1 MRKKALHLNKMENK
15 YQDKIN
21 IWLIRLILNFEL
33 CEEIL
38 NDSDDR
44 KIKKLLKNL
53 GAQKFISKKA
63 YVRELTNMSMT
74 PEIEEKILKEF
85 FEQGP
90 KKDEQ
95 VIEEF
100 QNFLNKKL
108 QELEKKDLNPK
119 TILAKNIKQLSDL
132 MNLTRYEEEI
142 LEFVILMNQ
151 YSILE
156 DTLDLLEYIN
166 TNQVKLILSV
176 VLNIPQKEIDEIFKN
191 DSKFSKSSIVYIDGG
206 NDRFSR
212 KVRFI
217 SDTFLGNMMD
227 LDEDLYIIIKDLIKS
242 CNESVLTLKDYYH
255 IKRDVKLLVSYLKNA
270 INTQKRGVN
279 ILLYG
284 RPGTGKTELVKVLA
298 KELKIKLFEVS
309 YLDEENE
316 AKEGRERL
324 KAYKSAQFLL
334 SPKTLLMYDEAE
346 DIFNSGGFFMP
357 VKQEDKAWIN
367 RMLETN
373 VVPTIWITND
383 IDSVDEALV
392 RRFDMSIEVPIPV
405 ESKRKKIIKS
415 YTKDILKKK
424 TIKLLAKNENIA
436 PAIIETALKVVTS
449 TNPKNVDKTFIHLVN
464 NTLKAQGYSR
474 IKMKKIKKEKINYN
488 PKYVNSSVDLEKLVD
503 GIKKTKNA
511 RICLYGIPGT
521 GKSAFGKYVAE
532 KLNKKLIIKKGSDL
546 ISKWVGETEQNIANA
561 FKEAK
566 DENAVL
572 VFDEVDSFLADRNGA
587 KNSWEVTQVNEM
599 LVQMEEFNGIFIAT
613 TNLINNLDKASLRR
627 FDLKL
632 EFKALKPLQAWQMF
646 KEFAM
651 RLSLKVD
658 SSYESK
664 LKNIKNLTP
673 GDFIAVE
680 RQSRFRPV
688 KNVEDFLERLENE
701 VKVKNLENNVKLG
714 FIKG

>member
-1 MRKKALHLNKMENK
+1 MENK

-63 YVRELTNMSMT
+63 YITELTHMNMT
-74 PEIEEKILKEF
+74 PETEEKILKEF
-85 FEQGP
+85 FENGP
-90 KKDEQ
+90 QKNDQ

-119 TILAKNIKQLSDL
+119 TILVKNIKQLSDL
-132 MNLTRYEEEI
+132 MNLTKYEEI
-142 LEFVILMNQ
+142 VLEFLILMNQ
-151 YSILE
+151 YIVLE
-156 DTLDLLEYIN
+156 DTLDLIYDIS
-166 TNQVKLILSV
+166 TNQLKLILSM
-176 VLNIPQKEIDEIFKN
+176 LLDIPKKEIEEIFRS
-191 DSKFSKSSIVYIDGG
+191 DSKLIKSSIIHIEAG

-212 KVRFI
+212 KIDFI
-217 SDTFLGNMMD
+217 SEIFLDNMMY
-227 LDEDLYIIIKDLIKS
+227 LDEDIYVIIKDLIKS
-242 CNESVLTLKDYYH
+242 CDESVLTLKDYSH

-270 INTQKRGVN
+270 IKSQKRGVN

-309 YLDEENE
+309 YL
-316 AKEGRERL
+316 KEGKERL

-346 DIFNSGGFFMP
+346 DIFHSGGFFMP
-357 VKQEDKAWIN
+357 VKQKDKAWIN

-464 NTLKAQGYSR
+464 NTLKAQGYGR
-474 IKMKKIKKEKINYN
+474 IKMKKIKKEKMNYN
-488 PKYVNSSVDLEKLVD
+488 PKYVNSSVDLEKLVN
-503 GIKKTKNA
+503 GIEKTKNA

-613 TNLINNLDKASLRR
+613 TNLMDNLDKASLRR

-646 KEFAM
+646 KEFVIK
-651 RLSLKVD
+651 LNLKID

-673 GDFIAVE
+673 GDFMAVM
-680 RQSRFRPV
+680 RQSRFRPIE
-688 KNVEDFLERLENE
+688 NLEDFLERLENE
-701 VKVKNLENNVKLG
+701 VEVKNLENNVKLG